1 MNKKIY
7 SHDIKV
13 TGIGKRNRIYAYS
26 IRDQEVDLRGNG
38 ELTSFYQHQEL
49 ICSGHWNIDNERIY
63 CYCENCET
71 NESLEGKDIIL
82 SSKDFNIYV
91 LVKFEP
97 EESES

>member
-38 ELTSFYQHQEL
+38 ELTSFYQSQEL

-63 CYCENCET
+63 CYCEDT
-71 NESLEGKDIIL
+71 NNKKLIGKNIIL
-82 SSKDFNIYV
+82 DSKDFNIYV

-97 EESES
+97 EGSES